1 MAEPL
6 QNESDM
12 SIHFATPIS
21 WSQVL
26 RRTVKEIGEDNC
38 LGLAAQLSFYFLLS
52 LFPALLFLVA
62 LIGYVPLDTT
72 FSALLA
78 ALDRIAPQELVEL
91 LRVQLDEIAAGSQ
104 ASLLTIGVAGA
115 IWSSSAA
122 MVAII
127 DALNRAFDV
136 TERRPWWKRR
146 LVAIAL
152 TVALALFIVVSF
164 TLVLIGP
171 SVAFRIAD
179 WLRLGPVAAVLW
191 TLLRW
196 PVMIACVVFGVDL
209 VYHFAPNR
217 RTRWAWITPGSV
229 LATALWLGSSFVFK
243 LYVAN
248 FADYTATY
256 GAIGGAIV
264 TMLWFYVSSIAI
276 LIGAELNSVIE
287 EAWRSAKPAPAN

>member
-6 QNESDM
+6 QNKSDM
-12 SIHFATPIS
+12 PIHFAAPIS

-91 LRVQLDEIAAGSQ
+91 LRVQLEEIADGSQ

-136 TERRPWWKRR
+136 AERRPWWKRR

-152 TVALALFIVVSF
+152 TVVLALFIVVSF

-191 TLLRW
+191 TVLRW
-196 PVMIACVVFGVDL
+196 PVMFACVVLGVDL

-217 RTRWAWITPGSV
+217 RARWVWITPGSM
-229 LATALWLGSSFVFK
+229 LATGLWLGSSFAFK

-287 EAWRSAKPAPAN
+287 AAWRSAKT